1 MTAKRNLNE
10 RYFRKETYVILIEKP
25 SFSIECGIYKSWIDI
40 DIDTDIHNVG
50 QNL

>member
-1 MTAKRNLNE
+1 MKDILE
-10 RYFRKETYVILIEKP
+10 KKPVILIEKP